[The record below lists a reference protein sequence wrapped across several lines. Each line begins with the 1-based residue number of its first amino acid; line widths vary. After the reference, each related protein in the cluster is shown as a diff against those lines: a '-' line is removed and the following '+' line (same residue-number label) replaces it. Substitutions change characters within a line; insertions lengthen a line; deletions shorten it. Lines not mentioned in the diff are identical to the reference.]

1 MREITN
7 RLKKC
12 IAPKVIRTKPS
23 LSLNISMAAREL
35 VTVASLFKASVTP
48 NINQIETHHQQ
59 MVHECRRLGIA
70 LKGIHQGIVLES
82 LSLVLR
88 AGWHLR

>member
-48 NINQIETHHQQ
+48 NINQIETTTSKWFTDAA
-59 MVHECRRLGIA
+59 GSA
-70 LKGIHQGIVLES
+70 LP
-82 LSLVLR
+82 
-88 AGWHLR
+88 